1 MGGAHL
7 PGLGELESSVAED
20 HNPRDRARVAPL
32 TTSTISPSKV
42 EPPPWSR
49 APHSAAPTEPGPY
62 RPHLDGSDLGPLST
76 RVPGLRRL

>member
-32 TTSTISPSKV
+32 TTSTISPSV
-42 EPPPWSR
+42 EPTPWSR

-62 RPHLDGSDLGPLST
+62 RPHMDGSDLGPLST